1 LQLKRDNLD
10 KMENFSLLEKKE
22 NPLFNRK
29 EIKAYVEAEI
39 TPSLINV
46 KKLISEKFSTSPE
59 NIKIKNIL
67 GKFGSKTFRI
77 TANIYDSKKDK
88 DNIEPEK
95 AGKKVEKQEEV
106 QESPEEKPVEKTEK
120 SPKPQPIEELPKEK
134 DIDKQNPPENIDNKL
149 NQSSEPEASENKSEQ

>member
-1 LQLKRDNLD
+1 LQLKQDNLD

-29 EIKAYVEAEI
+29 EIKAEVEAEI

-46 KKLISEKFSTSPE
+46 KKLISEKLSTSPE

-88 DNIEPEK
+88 DNVEPEK
-95 AGKKVEKQEEV
+95 AGEKVEKQEEV
-106 QESPEEKPVEKTEK
+106 QE
-120 SPKPQPIEELPKEK
+120 
-134 DIDKQNPPENIDNKL
+134 PPEKIESQQPEQTKESTESDNKL
-149 NQSSEPEASENKSEQ
+149 DQSNEPEASENKSE